1 MAEEIKRVI
10 EVETT
15 SGSKS
20 IRELL
25 DEIDK
30 LKKKLAELTEG
41 TKEFTEAQAR
51 MSQAQEE
58 VNQAMEI
65 TAKDEDAQVKSMQE
79 LRAIIDENT
88 GSFSDLVARMQE
100 LKTGIDTANANVRQL
115 KKDYQNGKISVD
127 AYTQGLQE
135 NLEELQKLRTEQGNV
150 RSSLNASTKALLAAE
165 GSYTEMSQT
174 LGQLRNAY
182 RQLTK
187 EQREGAFGT
196 EMLNNIRRMDKELKA
211 IDASMGNFYR
221 NVGNYASAAKG
232 FTPLNFQIQQ
242 VARELPSLT
251 MSLQQFFLALSNNI
265 PMLAD
270 ELNRARDAN
279 KALRAEGKATIPV
292 FKQVVSSIVS
302 WQTGL
307 VVGITLLTAYGKEIG
322 NWVKS
327 LFSAKEEAISMEQA
341 IRNVNKALEEDGYG
355 IGEQIVKV
363 RELQKAWS
371 DLGDD
376 LDARKKFI
384 TDNKD
389 AFDELGVKVTD
400 VNDAENLLVRNTDA
414 FIESMKAR
422 AIATAGQKLA
432 AEAYEKALIEEEEAL
447 KKISYGYV
455 KRYANEEQT
464 TVRRPYT
471 EEEIEE
477 IMAPARALEAQAVA
491 YIDLSIEKQ
500 KAAQET
506 LDNAG
511 IEEQANEGVAKSV
524 RQLMTLEQIQY
535 RMRLKNTDEY
545 TKAISKQQQE
555 WGKLASNMESD
566 IEKELD
572 WIEGIADAENEIR
585 NKTLLMQAE
594 NKRGTEEGDVALIQE
609 RYRQELD
616 AFNEMV
622 KEKGISESTAEAYR
636 VALAEKTEASITKTK
651 KKYAEAQEKIDKLKM
666 DTTLNVASSTL
677 NSLSS
682 ILGTETAAGKAAA
695 VASATIDTYKA
706 ANAAYASM
714 AGIPIVG
721 PGLGAAA
728 AAAAIVAG
736 IANVKNILS
745 VDTSSGSGSGISS
758 ATPSVSTPTIVTP
771 PAVVQEVATVRSLTG
786 ASEEE
791 RLNQMASDQRVY
803 LVYSDV
809 EQAGRRVQVQQSETS
824 F

>member
-10 EVETT
+10 EVDAT
-15 SGSKS
+15 SSSKT
-20 IRELL
+20 IRELRE
-25 DEIDK
+25 EIEK
-30 LKKKLAELTEG
+30 LKKTLSELTAG
-41 TKEFTEAQAR
+41 TKEFADAQAR

-65 TAKDEDAQVKSMQE
+65 SAKDEDAQVKSMQE

-88 GSFSDLVARMQE
+88 GSFSELVARMQE

-232 FTPLNFQIQQ
+232 FTPLNFQVQQ
-242 VARELPSLT
+242 LARELPSLT

-389 AFDELGVKVTD
+389 AFDELGVKVMD

-414 FIESMKAR
+414 FIEALKAR
-422 AIATAGQKLA
+422 AQAAAGQKLA
-432 AEAYEKALIEEEEAL
+432 AEAYEKALIEEQKLKDRLNELDSGRTREGYTAEGYEAL
-447 KKISYGYV
+447 KNNIVNASKQVSESL
-455 KRYANEEQT
+455 KQ
-464 TVRRPYT
+464 
-471 EEEIEE
+471 
-477 IMAPARALEAQAVA
+477 QAEA
-491 YIDLSIEKQ
+491 YINLSIENQ
-500 KAAQET
+500 LAAQQA

-585 NKTLLMQAE
+585 NKTFLMQAE
-594 NKRGTEEGDVALIQE
+594 NKRGTEEGDIAFIQE
-609 RYRQELD
+609 QYRQELD

-706 ANAAYASM
+706 ANAAYAAL
-714 AGIPIVG
+714 AGIPMVG

-745 VDTSSGSGSGISS
+745 VDTSSSSGSGVSS